1 METSNAEITTLA
13 ELGAADAKPDDAKSG
28 DSAPPVKVADTSEDT
43 SSWTE
48 KAQKRYDE
56 LTRKAYEAEGARDR
70 ERYQRESLQAQL
82 AELQKA
88 KTEPVA
94 PEQFPTLE
102 QFGFDEAKFVA
113 AVTAYNKATTDAGR
127 EAAREAAREEIRAE
141 RAAQTQNEAARKWA
155 EKEADLIKSKPD
167 YVDKVQNATTLPIS
181 KDLQGVLKGH
191 SQGPQIALYL
201 VDNSD
206 AARAIMR
213 LPLAEQL
220 IEVGRIAGKMEAAKV
235 PPKPAVSQAPPPV
248 NKVDTTESSAD
259 KAPEDMIGSTPTQF
273 AKWRKKYMK

>member
-102 QFGFDEAKFVA
+102 QFGFDEAKYQA
-113 AVTAYNKATTDAGR
+113 AVIAHISDLAKMQGKTAAAEALKEERERQQSEKAGQSWAQR
-127 EAAREAAREEIRAE
+127 EAE
-141 RAAQTQNEAARKWA
+141 
-155 EKEADLIKSKPD
+155 LIKSKPD

-206 AARAIMR
+206 AASAIMR